1 MWIPKIDIHA
11 CLIYSPLMDIDLDLY
26 RADVCF
32 HLWLREA
39 NYEIWL
45 PLALWLSRAG
55 CNMQI
60 LLALLG
66 RQSARY
72 TLLGKHYQVFDP

>member
-1 MWIPKIDIHA
+1 M
-11 CLIYSPLMDIDLDLY
+11 DLDLY
-26 RADVCF
+26 CADVCF

-45 PLALWLSRAG
+45 PLVLWLNRA
-55 CNMQI
+55 CSHMQV

-66 RQSARY
+66 RQGAGD
-72 TLLGKHYQVFDP
+72 TLSGKRHQIFNP